1 MVVIRLAR
9 GGAKKR
15 PFYHIVVSNS
25 RDARDGRFIERL
37 GFHNPIAAGEEIK
50 LQLNKERID
59 YWLSK
64 GAQPS
69 EKVAYLIDN
78 FAEIAMGKKPVRKK
92 PKPKKAKE
100 PKVTKLVEEEKVALE
115 EKPEEKPE
123 EKTEEKSV
131 EKKSVE
137 KKPEEKAEEKA
148 EEKSKEEPKEK
159 PKEEP
164 EGKTTEPTTET
175 TETEKKTE

>member
-78 FAEIAMGKKPVRKK
+78 FAEIAMGKKP
-92 PKPKKAKE
+92 KPKKAKE
-100 PKVTKLVEEEKVALE
+100 PKVTKPAEEEKVALE
-115 EKPEEKPE
+115 EKPEEEKPE

-137 KKPEEKAEEKA
+137 KKPEEKAEEKP

>member
-15 PFYHIVVSNS
+15 PFYHVVVSNS
-25 RDARDGRFIERL
+25 RDARDGRFVERL
-37 GFHNPIAAGEEIK
+37 GFYNPIAAGEEIK

-78 FAEIAMGKKPVRKK
+78 FAEIAMGKEPVRKK
-92 PKPKKAKE
+92 PKSKKAKE
-100 PKVTKLVEEEKVALE
+100 PKVTKPTEEEKVAPE
-115 EKPEEKPE
+115 EKPEEPEAKKPEEKPE
-123 EKTEEKSV
+123 EKPVEEKP
-131 EKKSVE
+131 K
-137 KKPEEKAEEKA
+137 EE
-148 EEKSKEEPKEK
+148 SKEELKEK

-175 TETEKKTE
+175 ETEEKSE